1 MVTPQTQLLNPM
13 SLRTQFDAEHSLEK
27 VHS

>member
-1 MVTPQTQLLNPM
+1 M